1 MEKIAIFS
9 YYKSLNT
16 AEKKNFRI
24 KVCNVCDIEQCTF
37 NRRMRTDKWSKLERE
52 AISRILN
59 I

>member
-24 KVCNVCDIEQCTF
+24 KVCNVCDIEQYTF
-37 NRRMRTDKWSKLERE
+37 NRKMRTDKWSKLERE

>member
-24 KVCNVCDIEQCTF
+24 KVCDMCDIEQYTF
-37 NRRMRTDKWSKLERE
+37 NRKMRTDKWSKLERE

-59 I
+59 T